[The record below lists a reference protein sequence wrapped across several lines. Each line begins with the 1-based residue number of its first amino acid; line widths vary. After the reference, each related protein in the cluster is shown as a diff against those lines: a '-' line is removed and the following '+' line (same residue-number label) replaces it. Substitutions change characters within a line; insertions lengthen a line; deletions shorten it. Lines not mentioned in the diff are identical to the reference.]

1 MPRRRR
7 WPLEYASSCR
17 QRYLRFVTS
26 FTCDQFFNE
35 VLKRSARRIVV
46 EAVECVAYAC
56 VAWRWTMSAPEREA
70 LGPLKYVVGWAQ
82 VLPPSAAADDRRLPA
97 PAASDGYIPAPGAPD
112 AGMREPPW
120 KRRDAP
126 ARFEG
131 DVAITEPRARLALSP
146 DQISEPVLRR
156 ARGAAL
162 TWVGRLTCIV
172 VLAAGGALTLLW
184 LSARQGEAPGH
195 SFDLISYGQP
205 ASPNLQVAAAS
216 AKSDLARAPQ
226 STLPRPVD
234 RLSRPAA
241 GNERHPGRD
250 LTTSAASPAAGQ
262 DHPDHVDLPHATEM
276 QDAARL
282 SRLPPPAAAVP
293 SFTEAI
299 RDRNAIAALVARG
312 GKYFAAGDVAAAR
325 LVLRPA
331 ALAGDSVAALTLG
344 ETYDPGGIEAA
355 RRHRLIGRPG
365 AGPRLVSQ
373 GRGVGLRRRAPT
385 ARAACQTVRS
395 VAANRSVSDNGG
407 GQNAR
412 GELRLVP

>member
-1 MPRRRR
+1 
-7 WPLEYASSCR
+7 
-17 QRYLRFVTS
+17 
-26 FTCDQFFNE
+26 
-35 VLKRSARRIVV
+35 
-46 EAVECVAYAC
+46 
-56 VAWRWTMSAPEREA
+56 MSTPVSEREV
-70 LGPLKYVVGWAQ
+70 LGPLKYVPDSAQ
-82 VLPPSAAADDRRLPA
+82 VLPPSATAEDRRRPA
-97 PAASDGYIPAPGAPD
+97 PAASDSVPD
-112 AGMREPPW
+112 TGLQEPPW

-146 DQISEPVLRR
+146 DQISEPVLGR

-195 SFDLISYGQP
+195 SFDPISYGQP

-216 AKSDLARAPQ
+216 QSDLARAPQ
-226 STLPRPVD
+226 STLPRAVD
-234 RLSRPAA
+234 LLSRPTA

-276 QDAARL
+276 QDAVRP
-282 SRLPPPAAAVP
+282 SRLTPPGAAVP

-299 RDRNAIAALVARG
+299 PDRNAIAALVARG

-344 ETYDPGGIEAA
+344 ETYDPVVLKRLGVIGLSGDPAQARDWYRKAA
-355 RRHRLIGRPG
+355 ELGSADAPQRLEQLANQLDRW
-365 AGPRLVSQ
+365 R
-373 GRGVGLRRRAPT
+373 
-385 ARAACQTVRS
+385 QT
-395 VAANRSVSDNGG
+395 GF
-407 GQNAR
+407 
-412 GELRLVP
+412 